1 MKIND
6 IINET
11 SSAGATGAGS
21 VASVPT
27 SVNKMQKRNPDGT
40 AVNAL
45 DQDDIFASGGGGK
58 KSKGIYAN
66 SVKKKNK

>member
-11 SSAGATGAGS
+11 SSAGATSAGS
-21 VASVPT
+21 VASVPA
-27 SVNKMQKRNPDGT
+27 SMNKTQKRNPDGT

-45 DQDDIFASGGGGK
+45 DQDDIFASGK